1 VFGTLGWAV
10 AKLVTGRVTHGWRER
25 ATLLVATAVSL
36 GTLVWLGTPF
46 AGALMGW
53 FLD

>member
-1 VFGTLGWAV
+1 VVLGTLGWAV
-10 AKLVTGRVTHGWRER
+10 AKLVAGHATRRRGR
-25 ATLLVATAVSL
+25 ATLLVAIAVSL
-36 GTLVWLGTPF
+36 ATLVWLGTPF